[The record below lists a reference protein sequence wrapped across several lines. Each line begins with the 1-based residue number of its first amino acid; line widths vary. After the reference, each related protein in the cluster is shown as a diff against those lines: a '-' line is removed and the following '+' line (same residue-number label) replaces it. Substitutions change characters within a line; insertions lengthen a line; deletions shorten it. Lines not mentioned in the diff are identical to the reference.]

1 MIKKISTYIINLFL
15 IICIF
20 ILSSIL
26 IFSNTVLNKQYVAK
40 VLEKNNYYERTY
52 YNIQEGFKNYI
63 MQSGL
68 EEDVL
73 EDLYDK
79 QKVDND
85 INMVLDTIYENKD
98 INIDTESMKKK
109 LDDRINSVLKEKN
122 RIPDGEEKEAIQ
134 TFENAIIETYNSG
147 IAYSQSLVKQ
157 IGNIYVKIQPMLAKA
172 QAISIFLIVI
182 LIALIILINRNAKKS
197 IETIGI
203 AVLSVGILGIALK
216 LLIGDRMHHILILN
230 TAFSESLIYLI
241 KSIIDTF
248 FTVGI
253 VMSILGIIAIITSNI
268 NRCEKTRLEKHK
280 E

>member
-1 MIKKISTYIINLFL
+1 MIKKISTYIINFFL

-26 IFSNTVLNKQYVAK
+26 IFSNTVLDKQYVAK

-79 QKVDND
+79 QKVNND
-85 INMVLDTIYENKD
+85 INMILDTIYENKD

-134 TFENAIIETYNSG
+134 TFENAIIETYTSG
-147 IAYSQSLVKQ
+147 IAYSQNLVKQ
-157 IGNIYVKIQPMLAKA
+157 IGNIYAKIQPILAKA
-172 QAISIFLIVI
+172 QAIIIFLLVI
-182 LIALIILINRNAKKS
+182 LIAIIILINRNVKKS
-197 IETIGI
+197 VETIGI
-203 AVLSVGILGIALK
+203 AVLSIGILGIALK

-241 KSIIDTF
+241 KSIVDTF

-253 VMSILGIIAIITSNI
+253 VMAVLGIIAIITSNI
-268 NRCEKTRLEKHK
+268 NRREKARLERRK